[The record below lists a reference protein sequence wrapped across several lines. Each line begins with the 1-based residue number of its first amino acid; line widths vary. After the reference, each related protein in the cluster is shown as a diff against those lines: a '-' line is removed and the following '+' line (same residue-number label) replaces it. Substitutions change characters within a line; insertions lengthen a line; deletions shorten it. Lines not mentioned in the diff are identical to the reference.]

1 MDTQL
6 VELVNRWFT
15 ANAFRADLSRALAIV
30 PLVLIGV
37 LIVLAWS
44 TPRSDSSIGRS
55 ELLLGVVAAVGAL
68 LLNLALG
75 HLYYRARPLLVLH
88 VRPMLP
94 EAVDSSLFSDHLAVA
109 GAAVAALFASRRT
122 IGWIA
127 LGLGVL
133 LAIGRIGAGVQY
145 SSDCLVGAAVG
156 AACFLLVLPLRGP
169 ISRALA
175 AAYPG
180 TGEPEAEPEHA
191 FTHRHRRGI
200 SIAIALLLFG
210 TGYGLRAIQDH
221 GWKSAAL
228 RSEAILHAA
237 SAAAP
242 PAEYATIPI
251 QTIAAGQSRAT
262 YATAVGDMTQV
273 SHELDGDYHIRVQ
286 GQGAFLVLEI
296 MPEFPLVPSPHRS
309 ADHRLGGRSPRR
321 APQLV
326 GAASAR
332 RLGAGERRRS
342 TWHQYEGQRLTN
354 ERSRGQDKDFT
365 RRSVLRSTDRPA
377 GGPRRTAATHRFG

>member
-75 HLYYRARPLLVLH
+75 HLYYRARPFLVLH
-88 VRPMLP
+88 VRPLLP

-145 SSDCLVGAAVG
+145 PSDCLVGAAVG

-180 TGEPEAEPEHA
+180 TGEPEAKPEHA
-191 FTHRHRRGI
+191 FTHRHRRWI

-221 GWKSAAL
+221 G
-228 RSEAILHAA
+228 
-237 SAAAP
+237 
-242 PAEYATIPI
+242 
-251 QTIAAGQSRAT
+251 
-262 YATAVGDMTQV
+262 
-273 SHELDGDYHIRVQ
+273 
-286 GQGAFLVLEI
+286 
-296 MPEFPLVPSPHRS
+296 
-309 ADHRLGGRSPRR
+309 
-321 APQLV
+321 
-326 GAASAR
+326 
-332 RLGAGERRRS
+332 
-342 TWHQYEGQRLTN
+342 
-354 ERSRGQDKDFT
+354 
-365 RRSVLRSTDRPA
+365 
-377 GGPRRTAATHRFG
+377 